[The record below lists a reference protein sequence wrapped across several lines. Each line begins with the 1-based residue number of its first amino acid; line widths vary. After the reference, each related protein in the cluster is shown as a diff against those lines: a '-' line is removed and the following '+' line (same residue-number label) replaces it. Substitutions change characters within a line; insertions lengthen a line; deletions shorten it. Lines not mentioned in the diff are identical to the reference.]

1 MSESQQFLQGLA
13 SRSTVYG
20 TPALLYGSVL
30 VTYNRSLIDNFL
42 NTLCVP
48 QLNDLLQLEK
58 LSLQKAETLAAALQR
73 DSSTR
78 PSSAAAAASPG
89 WGIQKFLE
97 KCRLVVVVV
106 VTVTFSTSLP
116 KATQHLRQF

>member
-48 QLNDLLQLEK
+48 QLNDLLQLE
-58 LSLQKAETLAAALQR
+58 LLLQKAETLAAALQR